1 MRAGGLL
8 LLLRCALAG
17 ICHNYVMESCI
28 VKNVI
33 LDDRVKLNENG
44 RIVIPAAMREALQI
58 KPGDEL
64 LLHVEDGELHVTTR
78 MQRIRRAQELVRK
91 HLGPNPDLVDGFI
104 AERRE
109 AAKRE

>member
-1 MRAGGLL
+1 
-8 LLLRCALAG
+8 
-17 ICHNYVMESCI
+17 

-33 LDDRVKLNENG
+33 LDDRVTLNENG
-44 RIVIPAAMREALQI
+44 RIVIPAAMRKALKV

-64 LLHVEDGELHVTTR
+64 LLHMEDGDLHVTTR
-78 MQRIRRAQELVRK
+78 VQRIRKAKELVGRYVPEGVS
-91 HLGPNPDLVDGFI
+91 LADELI

>member
-1 MRAGGLL
+1 VSR
-8 LLLRCALAG
+8 
-17 ICHNYVMESCI
+17 I
-28 VKNVI
+28 VADVI

-44 RIVIPAAMREALQI
+44 RIVIPAAMRDALQI

-64 LLHVEDGELHVTTR
+64 LLHLEDGELHVTTR
-78 MQRIRRAQELVRK
+78 MQRIRRAQELVRRYVPEGVS
-91 HLGPNPDLVDGFI
+91 LADELI

>member
-1 MRAGGLL
+1 M
-8 LLLRCALAG
+8 
-17 ICHNYVMESCI
+17 
-28 VKNVI
+28 
-33 LDDRVKLNENG
+33 
-44 RIVIPAAMREALQI
+44 IPAAMRDALQI

-78 MQRIRRAQELVRK
+78 MQRIRRAQELVRRYVPEGVS
-91 HLGPNPDLVDGFI
+91 LADELI

>member
-1 MRAGGLL
+1 MAK
-8 LLLRCALAG
+8 
-17 ICHNYVMESCI
+17 H
-28 VKNVI
+28 VI
-33 LDDRVKLNENG
+33 LEDRVTLNENG
-44 RIVIPAAMREALQI
+44 RIVIPAAMRKALKV

-64 LLHVEDGELHVTTR
+64 LLHMEDGDLHVTTH
-78 MQRIRRAQELVRK
+78 MQRIRKAQELVRK

>member
-1 MRAGGLL
+1 MGKRVTLDSRA
-8 LLLRCALAG
+8 R
-17 ICHNYVMESCI
+17 
-28 VKNVI
+28 
-33 LDDRVKLNENG
+33 LNQNG

-64 LLHVEDGELHVTTR
+64 LLQVEDGELRVTSQ

-91 HLGPNPDLVDGFI
+91 YIPADVSLVDGLI

>member
-1 MRAGGLL
+1 VA
-8 LLLRCALAG
+8 
-17 ICHNYVMESCI
+17 
-28 VKNVI
+28 NVI

-44 RIVIPAAMREALQI
+44 RIVIPAAMREALQV

-64 LLHVEDGELHVTTR
+64 LLHLEDGELHVTTR
-78 MQRIRRAQELVRK
+78 MQRIRRAQELVRRYVPEGVS
-91 HLGPNPDLVDGFI
+91 LADELI

>member
-1 MRAGGLL
+1 
-8 LLLRCALAG
+8 
-17 ICHNYVMESCI
+17 VD
-28 VKNVI
+28 NVI

-44 RIVIPAAMREALQI
+44 RIVIPAAMRDALQI

-78 MQRIRRAQELVRK
+78 MQRIRRAQELVRRYVPEGVS
-91 HLGPNPDLVDGFI
+91 LADELI

>member
-1 MRAGGLL
+1 VSR
-8 LLLRCALAG
+8 
-17 ICHNYVMESCI
+17 I
-28 VKNVI
+28 VADVI

-44 RIVIPAAMREALQI
+44 RIVIPAAMRDALQI

-64 LLHVEDGELHVTTR
+64 LLHLEDGELHVTTR
-78 MQRIRRAQELVRK
+78 MQRIRRAQELVRQ

-109 AAKRE
+109 AAKHE

>member
-1 MRAGGLL
+1 MA
-8 LLLRCALAG
+8 
-17 ICHNYVMESCI
+17 
-28 VKNVI
+28 NVI

-44 RIVIPAAMREALQI
+44 RIVIPAAMREALQV

-64 LLHVEDGELHVTTR
+64 LLHLEDGELHVTTR
-78 MQRIRRAQELVRK
+78 MQRIRRAQELVRRYVPEGVS
-91 HLGPNPDLVDGFI
+91 LADELI

>member
-1 MRAGGLL
+1 
-8 LLLRCALAG
+8 
-17 ICHNYVMESCI
+17 VSFS

-44 RIVIPAAMREALQI
+44 RIVIPAAMRDALQI

-78 MQRIRRAQELVRK
+78 MQRIRRAQELVRRYVPEGVS
-91 HLGPNPDLVDGFI
+91 LADELI